1 MDTGLY
7 GRFAS
12 SLHSEAQ
19 LNSRNNVVISEIKPG
34 DIEPVQKIN
43 MDGRAL
49 GLSHGRSTFCQVSSN
64 FKNLISI
71 NSWGSS
77 RAGIVSISLVE
88 FRGHAE
94 AKMVELFT
102 IENLFTLVVLTALE
116 TVLGFDNLLYI
127 TIEAKR
133 VAPAQQKY
141 VRRIGTILAIGL
153 RIVLLFVVLQLIAL
167 FQASFFDIN
176 LPVIAGSFNGHSLIV
191 LAGGAFLIHTA
202 LKEISHMLVV
212 DDLEHEE
219 GGGPKHRSVASALF
233 WILVMNIVFSFDT
246 VLSAVALTKN
256 FIIMSTA
263 IILSGVLM
271 VALADHV
278 ANFLQRNRLY
288 EVLGLFV
295 LLLVGVMLLAEG
307 GHIAH
312 LAFFGYPVEPM
323 AKSTFY
329 FVVGGLVVVDIV
341 QGRYQKKINV
351 EEKRSKDR

>member
-1 MDTGLY
+1 MAD
-7 GRFAS
+7 
-12 SLHSEAQ
+12 
-19 LNSRNNVVISEIKPG
+19 
-34 DIEPVQKIN
+34 
-43 MDGRAL
+43 
-49 GLSHGRSTFCQVSSN
+49 
-64 FKNLISI
+64 
-71 NSWGSS
+71 
-77 RAGIVSISLVE
+77 
-88 FRGHAE
+88 
-94 AKMVELFT
+94 LFT
-102 IENLFTLVVLTALE
+102 IENLLTLIVLTALE

-133 VAPAQQKY
+133 VAPAQQQY
-141 VRRIGTILAIGL
+141 VRRLGTILAIGM
-153 RIVLLFVVLQLIAL
+153 RILLLFVVLQLIAL
-167 FQASFFDIN
+167 FQDPLFRFQFTI
-176 LPVIAGSFNGHSLIV
+176 VEGSFNGHSIIV
-191 LAGGAFLIHTA
+191 LLGGAFLIHTA

-212 DDLEHEE
+212 DDLEQEVGE
-219 GGGPKHRSVASALF
+219 GPKHRSAASALF

-256 FIIMSTA
+256 FIIMSVA
-263 IILSGVLM
+263 IVLSGAMMVL
-271 VALADHV
+271 LADHV

-329 FVVGGLVVVDIV
+329 FVVGALVVVDIV

-351 EEKRSKDR
+351 EEKRGKDG